1 MSKSKLALGLTVIL
15 GGLGAALRM
24 WHRASGYDEAG
35 LPVAGAPAALVLTL
49 FLILCVLA
57 AVLFTLRQPVSLSDQ
72 SAAAPRGALAGVLL
86 AAAAVLLLA
95 GGLLELKR
103 FADGYLEVS
112 QAIYFSAKEE
122 STAVRVFFLSKALS
136 LVMSLAAIPA
146 AAALLYQAK
155 RAKTESE
162 AAYNSLAALMPSL
175 FAWLWL
181 IETYRRHTSNP
192 ILWDYVLLL
201 LAAVALLLSAYFR
214 AGFRF
219 GLGKPWPSLA
229 LSLPALFFALSALPD
244 TGDLSTA
251 VILIALTLHAAVELC
266 ALLTCFNY
274 QPRRLA
280 VQSPNRSDQQ
290 EGSPHEQ

>member
-35 LPVAGAPAALVLTL
+35 LPVAGAPAALALTL
-49 FLILCVLA
+49 FLILCALGCI
-57 AVLFTLRQPVSLSDQ
+57 LFALRQPISLADQ
-72 SAAAPRGALAGVLL
+72 SAAAPRGRLAGALL

-112 QAIYFSAKEE
+112 QAIYLSPKEE
-122 STAVRVFFLSKALS
+122 GKALQTFFLSKILS
-136 LVMSLAAIPA
+136 LVMSLASIPA

-155 RAKTESE
+155 RANTQTED
-162 AAYNSLAALMPSL
+162 AYNSFAVLMPPL

-201 LAAVALLLSAYFR
+201 LAAVALLLSGYFR

-229 LSLPALFFALSALPD
+229 LSLLALFFALCAVWDAGTLSAQL
-244 TGDLSTA
+244 
-251 VILIALTLHAAVELC
+251 ILAALTLHAAVELY
-266 ALLTCFNY
+266 ALLVCFNY

-280 VQSPNRSDQQ
+280 VNTVDKTTQ
-290 EGSPHEQ
+290 EEELPHEQ

>member
-1 MSKSKLALGLTVIL
+1 MSKSKLALGVTLIL
-15 GGLGAALRM
+15 GALGAALRM
-24 WHRASGYDEAG
+24 WHRASGYDGAG
-35 LPVAGAPAALVLTL
+35 LPVSGVPSALALTL
-49 FLILCVLA
+49 FLILCILGCI
-57 AVLFTLRQPVSLSDQ
+57 LFALRQPISLSDQ
-72 SAAAPRGALAGVLL
+72 SAAAPRGPLAGALL

-122 STAVRVFFLSKALS
+122 SAAVRTFFLSKVLS
-136 LVMSLAAIPA
+136 LVMFLAAVPA

-155 RAKTESE
+155 RAKTETE
-162 AAYNSLAALMPSL
+162 APYNSLAPLMPPL

-219 GLGKPWPSLA
+219 GLGKPWPSVA
-229 LSLPALFFALSALPD
+229 LSLLALFFALSALPD
-244 TGDLSTA
+244 AGGLSTLF
-251 VILIALTLHAAVELC
+251 ILIGLTLHAAAELG
-266 ALLTCFNY
+266 ALLVCFNY
-274 QPRRLA
+274 RPRRLA
-280 VQSPNRSDQQ
+280 GNTAGKTTQ
-290 EGSPHEQ
+290 EEELPHEQ